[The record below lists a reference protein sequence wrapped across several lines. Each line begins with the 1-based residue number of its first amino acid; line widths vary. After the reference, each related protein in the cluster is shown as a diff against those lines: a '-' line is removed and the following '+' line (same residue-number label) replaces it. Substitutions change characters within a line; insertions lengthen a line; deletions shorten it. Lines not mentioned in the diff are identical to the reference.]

1 MSFTGTKGRWYLDEG
16 WMDGHISLSSDD
28 HSAFAQILVEME
40 DTTSERQRKEFEA
53 NAKVMVIAPEM
64 YALVEA
70 MKADQKV
77 YDVLKV
83 LNPGLVEQAEKILSH
98 MESEMVLR

>member
-1 MSFTGTKGRWYLDEG
+1 MSFTGTKGPWYLDEG
-16 WMDGHISLSSDD
+16 WVDGHISLSSDD
-28 HSAFAQILVEME
+28 RGAFAQILVEME

-53 NAKVMVIAPEM
+53 NAKVIVIAPEM

-83 LNPGLVEQAEKILSH
+83 LNPGLVEQAERILSY

>member
-1 MSFTGTKGRWYLDEG
+1 MSFIGTKGPWYLDAG

-28 HSAFAQILVEME
+28 HSAFAEILVEME

-53 NAKVMVIAPEM
+53 NAKVIVIAPEM

-83 LNPGLVEQAEKILSH
+83 LNPGLVEQVEKILSH